1 MKNPW
6 QRMTGSVAGLV
17 SGQLSGQPRVWLT
30 VASLSLGS
38 LGQAAVAEAQPPASL
53 TAPSPAVASLDRPID
68 TTASRIYVLVGKS
81 GLVGHVHAVEARL
94 VSGNLRLGATTQAG
108 QWTFDMRSF
117 VVDTPAARTML
128 GLPGEVDASTQEQT
142 QANMLGP
149 EVLDVA
155 RHPIA
160 TFRIDSALPSTQV
173 RPQAAAAYDL
183 RGTFI
188 LKGVERPL
196 AVTATVEDRAGTL
209 LLRGSFSL
217 KQSAYGMKPY
227 AKFGGMVGVAD
238 ELKIWADIWLPAEP
252 ATLLQTPAQIP

>member
-1 MKNPW
+1 MKTPW
-6 QRMTGSVAGLV
+6 PRLAARVAGLA
-17 SGQLSGQPRVWLT
+17 SGLPSVWLA
-30 VASLSLGS
+30 VACLSLGS
-38 LGQAAVAEAQPPASL
+38 LGLATVAEAQPTASPPA
-53 TAPSPAVASLDRPID
+53 APPAVASQDRPVD
-68 TTASRIYVLVGKS
+68 TATSRIYVLVGKS

-94 VSGNLRLGATTQAG
+94 ASGHLRLGATAQAG

-128 GLPGEVDASTQEQT
+128 GLAGEVDASTREQT
-142 QANMLGP
+142 QTNMLGP

-155 RHPIA
+155 RHAIA

-173 RPQAAAAYDL
+173 RPQAGTAYDL
-183 RGTFI
+183 RGTFV

-196 AVTATVEDRAGTL
+196 AVTAAVEDRAGTL

-238 ELKIWADIWLPAEP
+238 ELKIWGDVWLPAGP
-252 ATLLQTPAQIP
+252 APSLQPRAPAP

>member
-1 MKNPW
+1 MKTPW
-6 QRMTGSVAGLV
+6 QRLTGSVAGFV
-17 SGQLSGQPRVWLT
+17 SGQLSGQASVWLA

-38 LGQAAVAEAQPPASL
+38 LGLTAVAEAQPTASP
-53 TAPSPAVASLDRPID
+53 TAPSSAVASQDRPID
-68 TTASRIYVLVGKS
+68 TAASRIYVLVGKS

-94 VSGNLRLGATTQAG
+94 ASGHLRLGATAQAG
-108 QWTFDMRSF
+108 QWTFDMQSF

-128 GLPGEVDASTQEQT
+128 GLAGEVDASTREQT

-160 TFRIDSALPSTQV
+160 TFRIDSALPSTQA

-183 RGTFI
+183 RGTFV

-196 AVTATVEDRAGTL
+196 AVTAAVEDRAGTL
-209 LLRGSFSL
+209 LLRGSFPL

-238 ELKIWADIWLPAEP
+238 ELKIWGDVWLPAGQAP
-252 ATLLQTPAQIP
+252 SLQPRVPTP